1 MTTTNPQESRLAT
14 AQPPAS
20 GYLGEERYERLV
32 SQHTRG
38 RAVPDAE
45 DHAPAVQRLLALEAR
60 LLDEQRFEEW
70 LELFTAECVYW
81 VASNWPPEDPAREVS
96 ITLDDRRRLEDRV
109 VRYRTGHAFSQ
120 LPLSRMTRT
129 LGHPE
134 CWWIEPRGA
143 LIARTCFH
151 ISELRRGEV
160 NSYGGHYE
168 HVIAD
173 VEGRPRIDE
182 KRVNLLVA
190 DQPVKN
196 ISFLF

>member
-1 MTTTNPQESRLAT
+1 MTTIDPSKSRLA
-14 AQPPAS
+14 AAPPPES
-20 GYLGEERYERLV
+20 TYLGEARYARLV

-38 RAVPDAE
+38 RAAPDAV
-45 DHAPAVQRLLALEAR
+45 DHAFTVQRLLALEAR

-81 VASNWPPEDPAREVS
+81 VASNWPPEDPARDVA

-134 CWWIEPRGA
+134 CWWIEERSTV
-143 LIARTCFH
+143 IARTSFH
-151 ISELRRGEV
+151 LSELRRGEV
-160 NSYGGHYE
+160 NIYGGYYE

-173 VEGRPRIDE
+173 IGGQPRIDE

>member
-1 MTTTNPQESRLAT
+1 MKTTTPPESRLAA
-14 AQPPAS
+14 AQPPES
-20 GYLGEERYERLV
+20 GYLGEERYARLV

-38 RAVPDAE
+38 RAAPDAE
-45 DHAPAVQRLLALEAR
+45 DHAPAVQRLLAQEAR
-60 LLDEQRFEEW
+60 LLDEHRFEEW
-70 LELFTAECVYW
+70 LELFTAECLYW
-81 VASNWPPEDPAREVS
+81 VASNWPPENPVRDVS
-96 ITLDDRRRLEDRV
+96 ITLDDRRRLEDRI

-120 LPLSRMTRT
+120 LPLSRTTRT

-134 CWWIEPRGA
+134 CWWIEGRGA
-143 LIARTCFH
+143 VIARTCFH

-160 NSYGGHYE
+160 NSYAGYYE

-173 VEGRPRIDE
+173 AGRRPRIDE

>member
-1 MTTTNPQESRLAT
+1 MTTTIPSEDRLA
-14 AQPPAS
+14 AAPPPDS
-20 GYLGEERYERLV
+20 NYLGEQRYARLV

-38 RAVPDAE
+38 RAAPDAE
-45 DHAPAVQRLLALEAR
+45 DHAPAVERLLTLEAR

-70 LELFTAECVYW
+70 LQLFTAECVYW
-81 VASNWPPEDPAREVS
+81 VAGNWPPEDPARAVS

-129 LGHPE
+129 LGRPE
-134 CWWIEPRGA
+134 CWWIEDRGA
-143 LIARTCFH
+143 VIARTCFH
-151 ISELRRGEV
+151 VSELRRGEV
-160 NSYGGHYE
+160 NVYGGYYE

-173 VEGRPRIDE
+173 VAVRPRIDE